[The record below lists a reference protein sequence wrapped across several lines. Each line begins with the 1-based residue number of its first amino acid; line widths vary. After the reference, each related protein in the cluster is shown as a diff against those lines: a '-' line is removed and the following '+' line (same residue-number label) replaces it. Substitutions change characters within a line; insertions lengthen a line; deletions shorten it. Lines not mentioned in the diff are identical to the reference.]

1 MTIKD
6 LKKHLEYFNE
16 DDECAYDLW
25 LLADVEYR
33 MNERDLK
40 FTEETGS
47 NVLEA
52 MESNKDANT
61 GLSWDVMDYHI
72 DCEVE

>member
-1 MTIKD
+1 
-6 LKKHLEYFNE
+6 
-16 DDECAYDLW
+16 
-25 LLADVEYR
+25 

-40 FTEETGS
+40 FTEETGN
-47 NVLEA
+47 NVLAA
-52 MESNKDANT
+52 MEHHKDANT